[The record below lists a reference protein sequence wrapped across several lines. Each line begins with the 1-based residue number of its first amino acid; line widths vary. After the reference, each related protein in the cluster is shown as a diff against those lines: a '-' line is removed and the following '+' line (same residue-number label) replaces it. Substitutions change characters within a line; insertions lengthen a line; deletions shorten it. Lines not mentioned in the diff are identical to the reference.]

1 MKTRTEIIGETNWYE
16 VAQQCYYGY
25 MNGDID
31 ALHILDYYAEVL
43 ADYECCSCLGTN
55 QRQYEEL
62 TWVHEWGGNGSFY
75 CEECSA
81 TEGVI
86 DHA

>member
-1 MKTRTEIIGETNWYE
+1 MKSRTEVIGETNWYE
-16 VAQQCYYGY
+16 VAQCCYHGY
-25 MNGDID
+25 MTGDIE
-31 ALHILDYYAEVL
+31 ALSILDYYAEVL

-62 TWVHEWGGNGSFY
+62 RWIPEDDSGGVFY
-75 CEECSA
+75 CEECA
-81 TEGVI
+81 DAEGVI